1 MLSPVGRTFGERG
14 CKQREMKTGDQPRE
28 GWSPAIKILSI
39 KTLNDQAAVFRNEAR
54 RSERDGLCSL
64 ATAFAS
70 I

>member
-1 MLSPVGRTFGERG
+1 MLSPVGRTFGERR
-14 CKQREMKTGDQPRE
+14 CKQREMKTE